1 MSTPITLSGFNNI
14 DFNSI
19 INALM
24 QQASL
29 PVTNLQTQQQTLTS
43 QNSNYGTLATKL
55 GTLETAAGKLAS
67 VGSLAGTKVTNT
79 NESAVSLTA
88 SSTTPQGSY
97 SVIVDTLAQAQV
109 TASTTTYADA
119 DSTVVA
125 NGGSITI
132 GGTTVNLAGDTTLQG
147 LADAINTTENVPVT
161 AAVVQ
166 SSPGAYE
173 LVLTG
178 TSTGT
183 ANAFAVTNNLTGG
196 AGITFGAN
204 AQNAADASATVNGLT
219 ITSSTNTIE
228 SAIPGGVLTLA
239 QADPN
244 TTITLT
250 VTQDTSNAKTL
261 VQGFVDAYNDLQ
273 SFIGD
278 QQQAYV
284 NGDGTSIANDGLL
297 RGLSI
302 NLRALIG
309 GTGGTDATYHYLAEV
324 GIGFESTGDLTFDS
338 GRFDTAA
345 AGSLL
350 SHVQKLFSGSDGT
363 NGVFSGIDDL
373 LHDYVGSGGLVA
385 SQQTQISDQ
394 LSTIGQQ
401 IVNIQNQLNIQ
412 RQSLVQQYAA
422 ADTTISSLNNQASS
436 LSGLANQYSLF

>member
-24 QQASL
+24 QQASI
-29 PVTNLQTQQQTLTS
+29 PVTNLQTRQQTLTS

-55 GTLETAAGKLAS
+55 GTLETAAGKLDAID
-67 VGSLAGTKVTNT
+67 SLAGTKVTNT
-79 NESAVSLTA
+79 NESAVSLTT

-97 SVIVDTLAQAQV
+97 SVVVNSLAQAQV
-109 TASTTTYADA
+109 TASTTTYADS
-119 DSTVVA
+119 DTTVVA
-125 NGGSITI
+125 SGGSITI
-132 GGTTVNLAGDTTLQG
+132 GGTTVTLTGDTTLQG
-147 LADAINTTENVPVT
+147 LADAINSTDNVPAT

-183 ANAFAVTNNLTGG
+183 ANAFTTTNGLTGG
-196 AGITFGAN
+196 AGIAFGAN
-204 AQNAADASATVNGLT
+204 AQNAADASATVNGLA

-228 SAIPGGVLTLA
+228 AAIPGGTLTLA
-239 QADPN
+239 QADPG

-250 VTQDTSNAKTL
+250 VTQDTSNAKSL

-273 SFIGD
+273 SFIAS
-278 QQQAYV
+278 QQQAYMK
-284 NGDGTSIANDGLL
+284 GDSTSIANDGLL

-302 NLRALIG
+302 GLRGLLG
-309 GTGGTDATYHYLAEV
+309 GSGGTDPTYTYLAQV
-324 GIGFESTGDLTFDS
+324 GIGFDSTGDLSFDTGS
-338 GRFDTAA
+338 FDTAA
-345 AGSLL
+345 TGSLL
-350 SHVQKLFSGSDGT
+350 ADVQKLFSGSDGT
-363 NGVFSGIDDL
+363 NGIFSSINDL
-373 LHDYVGSGGLVA
+373 LDGYVGSGGLVA
-385 SQQTQISDQ
+385 SQQNQITDQLQTISRQISDMQDQ
-394 LSTIGQQ
+394 LD
-401 IVNIQNQLNIQ
+401 IQ

-436 LSGLANQYSLF
+436 LAGLQNQFSLF